1 MSKQKMSTPARPNNR
16 TAYITQSL
24 RPNTLAQPNSRNAKT
39 EGDWL
44 KAECDASLADGVD
57 IVIAEDPKG
66 LQALTYRCNILAVDK
81 VVYPV

>member
-44 KAECDASLADGVD
+44 KAECDAFRLGGAD

-66 LQALTYRCNILAVDK
+66 LWAMTYRPNLLAVDK

>member
-1 MSKQKMSTPARPNNR
+1 MSKHSQPTNR
-16 TAYITQSL
+16 TAYITKCF
-24 RPNTLAQPNSRNAKT
+24 RPKTLAQPNSRNAKT

-44 KAECDASLADGVD
+44 KAEADAFLADGVD

>member
-1 MSKQKMSTPARPNNR
+1 MNHTTPAQPTNR

-39 EGDWL
+39 ERQWL
-44 KAECDASLADGVD
+44 KAEADAFLADGVD

-66 LQALTYRCNILAVDK
+66 LQALTYRCNIIPIDT